1 MSNGELLKG
10 LLGMVRFS
18 WIARILHKMPKY
30 KNIAQNCPNITQ
42 IAQNCLKLPK
52 LFKIAEYCT
61 SAQGTPHP
69 EYGSFNHCH
78 HPTPYS
84 QQKRMAYSAST
95 FSTPIILFFVASR
108 SSLMGCQS
116 NSVIVAI
123 CSLKSHRSRF

>member
-52 LFKIAEYCT
+52 IAQVLRARPTQSMAHLTIAITLPLIVSRKGWLTQPQPSPLPLF
-61 SAQGTPHP
+61 
-69 EYGSFNHCH
+69 
-78 HPTPYS
+78 YS
-84 QQKRMAYSAST
+84 
-95 FSTPIILFFVASR
+95 L
-108 SSLMGCQS
+108 
-116 NSVIVAI
+116 
-123 CSLKSHRSRF
+123 